1 MSNQNPEPYLFKTI
15 NEQGQ
20 EGTTTSY
27 GIDEQDAQS
36 RFLESD
42 RYAEGMT
49 VQSLGLDPDYRRRR
63 DAMASATPN
72 LTPTSPTQ
80 YYGQP
85 NPFSMNNNVFNMQ
98 NLPLQGLPQRPTG
111 EILPFTS
118 ALDQTQMSRADILYG
133 LRSFAPPPST
143 SRSVNMG
150 LVQQGASPFDAG
162 GMAMNQQRPIDQY
175 LMADAGGMGGQP
187 APPDVF
193 YGYGDPDGTGG
204 FAPPQPQQTIGQQL
218 NTVQY
223 TNELKRQI
231 LNAIG
236 MNDLNNNRF
245 NRQYRDPN
253 SALNRLGITQQDI
266 DSNDPAVLQEVAN
279 KLITGNY
286 ALLENQSGLFPNP
299 QSALQAQQS
308 LNNTLGNLT
317 GTTPDQ
323 FNLQTFDPDALPPAQ
338 ATTEEAEQQASAI
351 NPGDINEAFDIIN
364 RVRQGESGLTLP
376 ENIVRLGLSGEGI
389 AGQILNDFANAQ
401 RLQTPFGRAEAEEQ
415 RQMDFTTQIQIPTAE
430 IQGSLDKAGLEQ
442 EGANY
447 RAQIGFASDQ
457 MQVQSNERIANA
469 NNRSAEFIAQ
479 ATNQSR
485 EYIAEVSANAS
496 RDVAQINGLSAQQV
510 ALINTRSAAEVAEI
524 TGLTQR
530 DVERIKGDIQSR
542 IATDT
547 NLSKERIAQLQ
558 TDAQRS
564 AADAQRVSAE
574 TIATANNMSAE
585 KIAGASNLTQEEIVK
600 IQTAAQEKIAKANNT
615 SAEKI
620 AQLVYSEEATSLRT
634 TEFENLKEIERIKKE
649 YAVELARLTDTEAI
663 QIAKINNQ
671 AQEDLQKA
679 QLQFEKDKYN
689 RELEEAGAIQAAE
702 RERLQFQFLG
712 GYQSPEEF
720 RNAQIE
726 INRGG
731 LSAEDDKN
739 LRALLAAGGLTAEE
753 RLAEIRAESRS
764 AEMNAFIALL
774 SNPQA
779 LGAFVTAISGQL
791 PFEAVPTMGQ
801 LAEMTPNRI
810 EYLQGALSAI
820 GIDPQTFVRMAQDV
834 TPQAFQETGPF
845 GQLSAMIS

>member
-1 MSNQNPEPYLFKTI
+1 M
-15 NEQGQ
+15 
-20 EGTTTSY
+20 
-27 GIDEQDAQS
+27 
-36 RFLESD
+36 
-42 RYAEGMT
+42 
-49 VQSLGLDPDYRRRR
+49 
-63 DAMASATPN
+63 
-72 LTPTSPTQ
+72 
-80 YYGQP
+80 
-85 NPFSMNNNVFNMQ
+85 
-98 NLPLQGLPQRPTG
+98 
-111 EILPFTS
+111 
-118 ALDQTQMSRADILYG
+118 
-133 LRSFAPPPST
+133 
-143 SRSVNMG
+143 
-150 LVQQGASPFDAG
+150 
-162 GMAMNQQRPIDQY
+162 
-175 LMADAGGMGGQP
+175 
-187 APPDVF
+187 
-193 YGYGDPDGTGG
+193 GTGG
-204 FAPPQPQQTIGQQL
+204 FTPPQPQQTIGQQL

-223 TNELKRQI
+223 TNELRSEIQR
-231 LNAIG
+231 LIG
-236 MNDLNNNRF
+236 VGGFGSAFNIGA

-253 SALNRLGITQQDI
+253 SALNQLGITI
-266 DSNDPAVLQEVAN
+266 DMVNSNDPAVLQDVAN
-279 KLITGNY
+279 RLINGNY
-286 ALLENQSGLFPNP
+286 ALLENQNSLFPN
-299 QSALQAQQS
+299 QEQALQAQQ
-308 LNNTLGNLT
+308 NINARLGNLI
-317 GTTPDQ
+317 GTTPNQ
-323 FNLQTFDPDALPPAQ
+323 FNLQTFDPNALPPAQ
-338 ATTEEAEQQASAI
+338 ATTQEAEQQASAI

-415 RQMDFTTQIQIPTAE
+415 RQMDFTTQVQIPTAE
-430 IQGSLDKAGLEQ
+430 IQASLDKAGLEQ
-442 EGANY
+442 ESANY
-447 RAQIGFASDQ
+447 RAQIGFASEQ
-457 MQVQSNERIANA
+457 MQMQSNERIANA

-585 KIAGASNLTQEEIVK
+585 KIAGASNLTQQEIVQ
-600 IQTAAQEKIAKANNT
+600 IQTQAQTKIAEANNT
-615 SAEKI
+615 SAETI
-620 AQLVYSEEATSLRT
+620 ARLVYSEDATALRT
-634 TEFENLKEIERIKKE
+634 TEFENLKEIEEIKRN
-649 YAVELARLTDTEAI
+649 YAEELATLTNTEAI
-663 QIAKINNQ
+663 QIAEINTES
-671 AQEDLQKA
+671 AEALQEA
-679 QLQFEKDKYN
+679 QLEFERVKYEA
-689 RELEEAGAIQAAE
+689 ELEAAGEIDAAE

-712 GYQSPEEF
+712 GYQTPEEF

-731 LSAEDDKN
+731 LSQEEDKN
-739 LRALLAAGGLTAEE
+739 LRALLAAGGLTPEQ
-753 RLAEIRAESRS
+753 RLDEIRAESRS

>member
-27 GIDEQDAQS
+27 GIDEQDAQN
-36 RFLESD
+36 RFLASD

-49 VQSLGLDPDYRRRR
+49 VQSMGLDPDYRRRR

-187 APPDVF
+187 APPDVL

-317 GTTPDQ
+317 GTTPNQ

-524 TGLTQR
+524 TGLTQ
-530 DVERIKGDIQSR
+530 
-542 IATDT
+542 
-547 NLSKERIAQLQ
+547 
-558 TDAQRS
+558 
-564 AADAQRVSAE
+564 
-574 TIATANNMSAE
+574 
-585 KIAGASNLTQEEIVK
+585 
-600 IQTAAQEKIAKANNT
+600 
-615 SAEKI
+615 
-620 AQLVYSEEATSLRT
+620 
-634 TEFENLKEIERIKKE
+634 
-649 YAVELARLTDTEAI
+649 
-663 QIAKINNQ
+663 
-671 AQEDLQKA
+671 
-679 QLQFEKDKYN
+679 
-689 RELEEAGAIQAAE
+689 
-702 RERLQFQFLG
+702 
-712 GYQSPEEF
+712 
-720 RNAQIE
+720 
-726 INRGG
+726 
-731 LSAEDDKN
+731 
-739 LRALLAAGGLTAEE
+739 
-753 RLAEIRAESRS
+753 
-764 AEMNAFIALL
+764 
-774 SNPQA
+774 
-779 LGAFVTAISGQL
+779 
-791 PFEAVPTMGQ
+791 
-801 LAEMTPNRI
+801 
-810 EYLQGALSAI
+810 
-820 GIDPQTFVRMAQDV
+820 
-834 TPQAFQETGPF
+834 
-845 GQLSAMIS
+845 

>member
-1 MSNQNPEPYLFKTI
+1 
-15 NEQGQ
+15 
-20 EGTTTSY
+20 
-27 GIDEQDAQS
+27 
-36 RFLESD
+36 
-42 RYAEGMT
+42 
-49 VQSLGLDPDYRRRR
+49 
-63 DAMASATPN
+63 
-72 LTPTSPTQ
+72 
-80 YYGQP
+80 
-85 NPFSMNNNVFNMQ
+85 
-98 NLPLQGLPQRPTG
+98 
-111 EILPFTS
+111 
-118 ALDQTQMSRADILYG
+118 
-133 LRSFAPPPST
+133 
-143 SRSVNMG
+143 
-150 LVQQGASPFDAG
+150 
-162 GMAMNQQRPIDQY
+162 
-175 LMADAGGMGGQP
+175 
-187 APPDVF
+187 
-193 YGYGDPDGTGG
+193 
-204 FAPPQPQQTIGQQL
+204 
-218 NTVQY
+218 
-223 TNELKRQI
+223 
-231 LNAIG
+231 

-317 GTTPDQ
+317 GTTPNQ

-634 TEFENLKEIERIKKE
+634 TQFENLKEIERIKKE

-820 GIDPQTFVRMAQDV
+820 GIDPQTFVRMAQNV